1 MSDDFIRIKKAEEH
15 NLKGWDVDVPLNR
28 MSVITGPSGSGK
40 TSLALHTLYA
50 EGQRR
55 YVETFSPYV
64 RQFLERMGRPKV
76 ESIDPIPP
84 ALALEQTNRV
94 RTSRSTVG
102 TMTELTE
109 YWKFVFSHLAEGRDP
124 VTNEIIK
131 PVGADEAAE
140 WVRKTIPV
148 GDELLALFPVNT
160 PEGLPASEIL
170 AGMLS
175 GGYLR
180 YYWEGDLYRTDAPEG
195 APWKEENAPTTL
207 LVVQDRLRSPIPDNN
222 TEQER
227 LIEALGEAL
236 RLGKNKA
243 SLAIRENKQW
253 VIKHQFRNDWYPLLE
268 PTPGLFSFN
277 SALGACP
284 KCRGFGKI
292 IVSDMQRA
300 VHEEKSL
307 KDHALWLLESL
318 KGDIWRANGKNPP
331 QWEKDMLRCA
341 GKRKISVSKPFRELT
356 DAQKNWVLEG
366 ETDPDVSEKD
376 FWPGLRA
383 FFRWHEQHA
392 QKMLVRML
400 LGYFRSYDPCP
411 ECHGARLRPEAL
423 CFRVGGST
431 LPDLMQMPI
440 EDLLPWV
447 KKHVLH
453 PPQGGTWDGSM
464 AYVAGELFSRLAYL
478 EEVGLGYLTLDR
490 ATKTLSGGEVERVNL
505 TLSLGSSLTNTLF
518 VLDEPTVGLHPRDT
532 GRLIRIMHRLRDRG
546 NTLAVVEHEE
556 AVMRGADW
564 IIDLGP
570 GSGDKGGEMLYA
582 GPIAGLEKV
591 ESSLTGAFLFGNKR
605 LELPEKRRK
614 ANKFLHV
621 KGASHNNIN
630 NLDLDIPLG
639 VMTCLTGVSGS
650 GKSTLAY
657 DILYLNAR
665 KKFGERVEEEL
676 GHLDELTGWEELSG
690 VYLVDQS
697 PIMRTPRSTPAV
709 YVKAFD
715 SIRQLFAD
723 TDEAKACGITAGYF
737 SFNSG
742 EGRCPRCSGCGFEKI
757 EMQFLS
763 DVYVPCGD
771 CEGARYTAEALR
783 YYLNGKNLS
792 QVLDLSVGQACE
804 WFNEIPGNKSNKV
817 RQSLGILRQVGLGHL
832 KLGQP
837 LNTLSGG
844 ENQRLKL
851 AGLIMESGALAKK
864 AERASAAKSAK
875 PSTKA
880 TRKNSPKGKL
890 LLLDEP
896 STGLHFSDIEVLL
909 GVFHSLVEAGH
920 TLLVIEHN
928 TEIIKCADYV
938 LDLGPEGGFG
948 GGKLVANG
956 TPEEIADNRESITGR
971 YLRPLLFTDSHEEQK
986 ARRLNEI
993 PREFEDWTQAIGPIP
1008 EILERFSPNTKWIS
1022 LRGARYH
1029 NLKNMNVDIPLGEM
1043 TVLTGLSGSG
1053 KSSLAFGIFF
1063 EEGQRRFLDVM
1074 SPYAR
1079 QFTEQRERPEKDCLI
1094 GLPPTVAIEQNVSRG
1109 GSKSTVGTVTEVWDF
1124 FRLLLAKLGDI
1135 WCPHCQEKAVRLS
1148 REDIA
1153 QKAYT
1158 LAEKSKSF
1166 TLMAPLVR
1174 GRKGNYT
1181 DLAEWA
1187 EKKGYP
1193 FLFIDGKRVETAQF
1207 RALDRYKTHD
1217 IDLILGEWTPKNL
1230 PSEHDWLQIVYQ
1242 ALKWGK
1248 GVLRWEQTGGKRGF
1262 LSTNRSCPTCGEA
1275 FDEPEPRLFSYNS
1288 PHGWCSVCRGH
1299 GVIKPHLQLDLE
1311 KTESVLEA
1319 ELKFDREVEK
1329 SSEEENGIRLCPA
1342 CNGARL
1348 NELAR
1353 SVRLCGMTPD
1363 QLASRPVTE
1372 LHDIVSQWEFA
1383 SREMLI
1389 ARDALTEIERRLHF
1403 LTTVGLDYLQLNR
1416 SVRTLSGGELQRI
1429 RLSAQLGSNL
1439 QGVLYV
1445 LDEPTIGL
1453 HPRDNQRLLESMKE
1467 LKGRGNSLLVVEH
1480 DTEVMEQADWI
1491 IDLGPGAGIHGGEIM
1506 AQGKL
1511 ADLANNCHSVTG
1523 KALREKPVH
1532 PLRGE
1537 RRPLPSPRARQGW
1550 IKITGAQLHN
1560 LKNINATFALERLNV
1575 VTGVSG
1581 AGKTS
1586 LVTGSLYPAAQ
1597 ESIEDK
1603 PPVEKA
1609 WKTATGFDMLTNVY
1623 RVDQTPLGRTPRS
1636 TPGTYVG
1643 FFDDIRTLF
1652 SSTQGA
1658 RQRGF
1663 TASRFSF
1670 NTASGRCEACK
1681 GNGMIKWEMD
1691 FLPPSYKKCEV
1702 CQGRRYNSQTLE
1714 VEYNGKTIADV
1725 LEMSLE
1731 EAADFFDAVPKVRDP
1746 LRLLCDTG
1754 MGYLR
1759 LGQPSSTLSGGEAQ
1773 RLKLVTELIKGQSGR
1788 RTATLRGRVF
1798 PKALYIIEEPSI
1810 GLHPLDVRRL
1820 IDVLHRLVDQG
1831 NTVVVIEHD
1840 LEIASEADYLI
1851 DLGPDA
1857 GASGGEIIAAGTPEQ
1872 VAVSGAGFTAK
1883 WLLKSLNIPT
1893 DSGLTEST

>member
-1 MSDDFIRIKKAEEH
+1 MSDEFIRIKRAEEH
-15 NLKGWDVDVPLNR
+15 NLKGWDVEIPMNK

-76 ESIDPIPP
+76 ESIEPIPP

-124 VTNEIIK
+124 LTGEIVR

-140 WVRKTIPV
+140 WVKKNFPA
-148 GDELLALFPVNT
+148 GDDLMVLFPIT
-160 PEGLPASEIL
+160 LPEGLPSQEVL

-180 YYWEGDLYRTDAPEG
+180 YFWEGEVYRSDSPEG
-195 APWKEENAPTTL
+195 APWKESDAPSSL
-207 LVVQDRLRSPIPDNN
+207 LVVQDRLRCPEAGNA

-227 LIEALGEAL
+227 LTEALDEAL
-236 RLGKNKA
+236 RLGKHMTTLA
-243 SLAIRENKQW
+243 SRDNGKWE
-253 VIKHQFRNDWYPLLE
+253 VRRQFRNDWSPLLE
-268 PTPGLFSFN
+268 PMPGLFSFN

-284 KCRGFGKI
+284 HCRGFGKTI
-292 IVSDMQRA
+292 GVNLNKTVYWD
-300 VHEEKSL
+300 KSL
-307 KDHALWLLESL
+307 QDHAIGIFHSL
-318 KGDIWRANGKNPP
+318 KGELWRCNGKLPA
-331 QWEKDMLRCA
+331 QFEKELLSCA
-341 GKRKISVSKPFRELT
+341 KKKKIPVNRPFGELT
-356 DAQKNWVLEG
+356 EAQQKWVLEG
-366 ETDPDVSEKD
+366 ETDPGVPARE
-376 FWPGLRA
+376 FWPGVRA
-383 FFRWHEQHA
+383 FFKWHESQPS
-392 QKMLVRML
+392 KMLVRML
-400 LGYFRSYDPCP
+400 LGYFRSYDLCP
-411 ECHGARLRPEAL
+411 ECKGARLRPEAL
-423 CFRVGGST
+423 CFTVGGNT

-453 PPQGGTWDGSM
+453 PKEGGSWNGSM

-478 EEVGLGYLTLDR
+478 NEVGLGYLTLDR

-546 NTLAVVEHEE
+546 NTVTVVEHEE
-556 AVMRGADW
+556 AVMRAADW
-564 IIDLGP
+564 IVDLGP
-570 GSGDKGGEMLYA
+570 GSGDKGGEKLYA

-591 ESSLTGAFLFGNKR
+591 EKSQTGAFLFGNKR
-605 LELPEKRRK
+605 LEIPQTRRK
-614 ANKFLHV
+614 AKKCLHL
-621 KGASHNNIN
+621 KGASHNNIHD
-630 NLDLDIPLG
+630 LDVDIPLG

-657 DILYLNAR
+657 DILYLNAL
-665 KKFGERVEEEL
+665 KNFGERSEDDPGILES
-676 GHLDELTGWEELSG
+676 LTGWENLSG

-697 PIMRTPRSTPAV
+697 PIMRTPRSTPSV
-709 YVKAFD
+709 YIKAFD
-715 SIRQLFAD
+715 GIRQLFAD
-723 TDEAKACGITAGYF
+723 TDEAKAGGVSAGYF

-771 CEGARYTAEALR
+771 CEGRRYTNEALR
-783 YYLNGKNLS
+783 YTLNEKTLS
-792 QVLDLSVGQACE
+792 EVLDFSVSLACE
-804 WFNEIPGNKSNKV
+804 WFEQIPGSKSAKV
-817 RQSLGILRQVGLGHL
+817 RQSLGLLQQVGLGHL

-864 AERASAAKSAK
+864 TAGKGKS
-875 PSTKA
+875 STK
-880 TRKNSPKGKL
+880 PKGKL

-896 STGLHFSDIEVLL
+896 STGLHFSDIKVLL

-938 LDLGPEGGFG
+938 VDLGPEGGLG
-948 GGKLVANG
+948 GGQLVACG
-956 TPEEIADNRESITGR
+956 TPEEIAANRDSITGR
-971 YLRPLLFTDSHEEQK
+971 YLLPLLNPDSPK
-986 ARRLNEI
+986 AKESLLIRENLE
-993 PREFEDWTQAIGPIP
+993 EFEDWTRAIGPVKAIRD
-1008 EILERFSPNTKWIS
+1008 RFDPGTQWIS

-1029 NLKNMNVDIPLGEM
+1029 NLKNMDVDIPRGEM
-1043 TVLTGLSGSG
+1043 TVLSGLSGSG

-1109 GSKSTVGTVTEVWDF
+1109 GSKSTVGTVTEIWDF
-1124 FRLLLAKLGDI
+1124 FRLLYSKLGDI
-1135 WCPHCQEKAVRLS
+1135 WCPHCQKKTIRLS
-1148 REDIA
+1148 HEDIA
-1153 QKAYT
+1153 AQA
-1158 LAEKSKSF
+1158 LRQAQASKSF
-1166 TLMAPLVR
+1166 SLMAPLIR

-1187 EKKGYP
+1187 EKKGYEY
-1193 FLFIDGKRVETAQF
+1193 LFVDGKRVAVAAF
-1207 RALDRYKTHD
+1207 RPLDRYKTHD
-1217 IDLILGEWTPKNL
+1217 IDLILGNWKPGAL
-1230 PSEHDWLQIVYQ
+1230 PSVQEWSHIIHQ

-1248 GVLRWEQTGGKRGF
+1248 GVLRWEDDKGKRGF
-1262 LSTNRSCPTCGEA
+1262 LSTSRSCPSCGEA

-1288 PHGWCSVCRGH
+1288 PHGWCPVCRGH
-1299 GVIKPHLQLDLE
+1299 GVIKPGLRIDLE
-1311 KTESVLEA
+1311 KTDSVLEA
-1319 ELKFDREVEK
+1319 ELRFDKEVERA
-1329 SSEEENGIRLCPA
+1329 SEEENVIRICPS
-1342 CNGARL
+1342 CHGTRL

-1353 SVRLCGMTPD
+1353 SARLKDLTPD
-1363 QLASRPVTE
+1363 QLASMPVVH
-1372 LHDIVSQWEFA
+1372 LHGIVEKWEFPP
-1383 SREMLI
+1383 REMMI

-1403 LTTVGLDYLQLNR
+1403 LTTVGLEYLQLNR

-1467 LKGRGNSLLVVEH
+1467 LKERGNSLLVVEH

-1491 IDLGPGAGIHGGEIM
+1491 MDMGPGAGVHGGEIM
-1506 AQGKL
+1506 AQGTL
-1511 ADLANNCHSVTG
+1511 TDLRENDLSVTG
-1523 KALREKPVH
+1523 KALREQPQH
-1532 PLRGE
+1532 PYRGE
-1537 RRPLPSPRARQGW
+1537 RRPLPALRSRTGW
-1550 IKITGAQLHN
+1550 IKINKASLHN
-1560 LKNINATFALERLNV
+1560 LKGVNAQFALERLNV

-1586 LVTGSLYPAAQ
+1586 LVTGTLFPAAQ
-1597 ESIEDK
+1597 EALYEK
-1603 PPVEKA
+1603 TPLEKA
-1609 WKTATGFDMLTNVY
+1609 WKSASSFDSLSHVY
-1623 RVDQTPLGRTPRS
+1623 RVDQTPIGRTPRS

-1643 FFDDIRTLF
+1643 FFDDIRALF
-1652 SSTQGA
+1652 ASTQGA

-1681 GNGMIKWEMD
+1681 GNGAIKWEMD
-1691 FLPPSYKKCEV
+1691 FLPPSYRPCEV
-1702 CQGRRYNSQTLE
+1702 CQGRRYNTQTLE

-1731 EAADFFDAVPKVRDP
+1731 EAADFFDAVPKIRDP

-1773 RLKLVTELIKGQSGR
+1773 RLKLVTELIKGQAGT
-1788 RTATLRGRVF
+1788 RTATLRGRIL

-1840 LEIASEADYLI
+1840 LEIAAEADYLI
-1851 DLGPDA
+1851 DVGPEA
-1857 GASGGEIIAAGTPEQ
+1857 GAFGGEIVAAGTPEEI
-1872 VAVSGAGFTAK
+1872 AACRKGFTYQWMEK
-1883 WLLKSLNIPT
+1883 VLNIKRP
-1893 DSGLTEST
+1893 